1 MHRGTR
7 RSMTTYRPLPGYLAQ
22 RYHGWKATTH
32 RENQAWYRRLAE
44 EGQRP
49 REMIITCC
57 DSRVHVTTMFG
68 SDSDEL
74 FIHRNIAA
82 LVPRYA
88 PDGGHHATSSAIEYA
103 VTTLRVS
110 HLIVLGHSRCGGVK
124 SCFEMCSGQAPDL
137 EQKSSFV
144 GRWLDLLREGYDSL
158 PTELGGEAACRSLE
172 RKAVLVS
179 LENLMT
185 FPMVRSAV
193 DAGEMTLHGLWAD
206 IAEGGLEAYDADLDR
221 FVPV

>member
-1 MHRGTR
+1 
-7 RSMTTYRPLPGYLAQ
+7 MTTYRPLPGYLAQ

-110 HLIVLGHSRCGGVK
+110 HLIVLGHSRCGGVE

-144 GRWLDLLREGYDSL
+144 GRWLDLLREGYDDL
-158 PTELGGEAACRSLE
+158 PKGLDHDAACRTLE
-172 RKAVLVS
+172 RRAVLVS
-179 LENLMT
+179 LKNLLT

>member
-1 MHRGTR
+1 
-7 RSMTTYRPLPGYLAQ
+7 MTMTRPLPGYLAQ

-82 LVPRYA
+82 LVPQYE
-88 PDGGHHATSSAIEYA
+88 PDGGHHATSAAIEYA
-103 VTTLRVS
+103 VTSLRVS
-110 HLIVLGHSRCGGVK
+110 HLIVLGHSQCGGVK
-124 SCFEMCSGQAPDL
+124 RCHEMCSGKAPDL

-144 GRWLDLLREGYDSL
+144 GRWLELLREGYDRL
-158 PTELGGEAACRSLE
+158 PSDLDDAAACRALE
-172 RKAVLVS
+172 RTAVLVS

-185 FPMVRSAV
+185 FPMVQTAV
-193 DAGEMTLHGLWAD
+193 EAGEMTLHGLWAD
-206 IAEGGLEAYDADLDR
+206 IAEGGLEAYDADQER